1 MRAAASN
8 PARIRARMSSLPEP
22 WKVKA
27 VEPIKLLDA
36 RTRIKRLKEAGFNL
50 FSIPAEDVFIDLL
63 TDSGTSAMS
72 DEQWS
77 ALMRGDES
85 YAGSRSFFHFESAVR
100 EIFGYPFVIPT
111 HQGRVAENLLF
122 STILKSGEI
131 VPNNTHFDTTRAN
144 IEANG
149 GIAVDLVIAEGREP
163 KTKHPFKGNMDT
175 ARLEETLRKHP
186 GKVPLVMLT
195 LTNNSGGGQ
204 PVSLGNVMAV
214 KEKCDSYGVPL
225 IIDAC
230 RFAENAWFI
239 REREEQYRGWSVAH
253 IVREIFT
260 FADGCTMSAKKDGLA
275 NIGGFIALRNE
286 EWVDRLK
293 EKLILIEGFTTY
305 GGLAG
310 RDLEV
315 VARGLREVLDESYL
329 AFRVGQVQRF
339 GERLLAAGVPC
350 VEPIGGHAVYIDA
363 RAFLPH
369 LRPEEYPGQA
379 LAVALYREGGV
390 RAVEVGGVMFGKT
403 DPATGKETLPALD
416 LVRLAVPRRVYSN
429 EQLDFVAHTVV
440 ELFRKREEIGGLRI
454 VHQAPRLRHF
464 TARFE
469 MIESGVSTGE
479 AVPAP

>member
-1 MRAAASN
+1 
-8 PARIRARMSSLPEP
+8 MSTLPEP

-27 VEPIKLLDA
+27 VEPIKLLDR

-85 YAGSRSFFHFESAVR
+85 YAGSRSFFRFESAVR

-122 STILKSGEI
+122 STILKPGHV

-144 IEANG
+144 VEANG
-149 GIAVDLVIAEGREP
+149 GIALDLVIAEGRDP
-163 KTKHPFKGNMDT
+163 AARHPFKGNMDI
-175 ARLEETLRKHP
+175 ARLEETLRKYP
-186 GKVPLVMLT
+186 ARVPLVMLT

-225 IIDAC
+225 IVDAC

-286 EWVDRLK
+286 EWVERLK
-293 EKLILIEGFTTY
+293 EKLILIEGFPTY

-369 LRPEEYPGQA
+369 VRPEEFPGQA
-379 LAVALYREGGV
+379 LTVALYREGGV

-403 DPATGKETLPALD
+403 DPATGKEILPALD

-429 EQLDFVAHTVV
+429 EQLDYVADVVV
-440 ELFRKREEIGGLRI
+440 EMFHKRAEVSGLRI
-454 VHQAPRLRHF
+454 IHQAPRLRHF

-469 MIESGVSTGE
+469 MIESGVSTHE